1 MKKKRGGASPAASPA
16 STENGTPPSG
26 LVRRLLA
33 GLRRRQQA
41 VELPPAG
48 QRSGEGSESLAP
60 FLEQGRSSR
69 PAPLE

>member
-1 MKKKRGGASPAASPA
+1 MKKKRSGAPPPAGTEPA
-16 STENGTPPSG
+16 TPPPSG
-26 LVRRLLA
+26 LVRRLMD

-41 VELPPAG
+41 TELPPAG

-60 FLEQGRSSR
+60 YLEHGRSSR